1 MTNRSDLLSAF
12 SDPTR
17 LAVLDLLRERPA
29 TVGELATR
37 LPVSRPAVSQHLQVL
52 KSAGLVEEE
61 RRGTRHYFR
70 LNPTSLAELRA
81 HIDSMWRDA
90 LTAFSHSANKEAAVH
105 DKSGGKTRA
114 HSTKRAGKVS
124 D

>member
-1 MTNRSDLLSAF
+1 MLGAL

-17 LAVLDLLRERPA
+17 QTLVHLLRRRPA
-29 TVGELATR
+29 TVGELASR

-52 KSAGLVEEE
+52 KFAGLVEEQ

-70 LNPTSLAELRA
+70 LNAKSLAELRA

-90 LTAFSHSANKEAAVH
+90 LSAFSDFTRKETRDH
-105 DKSGGKTRA
+105 GKRKGDTRT
-114 HSTKRAGKVS
+114 HSTKRPR
-124 D
+124 

>member
-1 MTNRSDLLSAF
+1 MLGAL

-17 LAVLDLLRERPA
+17 QSLVHLLRKRPS
-29 TVGELATR
+29 TVGELAQR

-70 LNPTSLAELRA
+70 LNPRSLADLRA
-81 HIDSMWRDA
+81 HIESLWRDA
-90 LTAFSHSANKEAAVH
+90 LSAFSDFAGSDFSTKEAVKNG
-105 DKSGGKTRA
+105 KSKTPARTRRA
-114 HSTKRAGKVS
+114 KRPR
-124 D
+124 